1 MNHPVAAGLRA
12 NIKSLRRYAMA
23 LTRDPNDADD
33 LVQECLKRALTYI
46 KDGKDIENF
55 RAYLFTILHNIHNDE
70 LTRRKKKGIQ
80 IPFEKEGIRLV
91 YPPPQYSYMDCK
103 DLLDALDKLPDEQR
117 QVVLLIGLEGMSYRG
132 ASDVL
137 GVPLGT
143 VMSRLSRGRNA
154 LRILLAGGLAA
165 DRGPGAAPRRR
176 AVETWHEERRTAN
189 VG

>member
-1 MNHPVAAGLRA
+1 MNQPVAAALRA

-46 KDGKDIENF
+46 QDGRQIENF
-55 RAYLFTILHNIHNDE
+55 RAYLFTILHNIHNDDMS
-70 LTRRKKKGIQ
+70 RNKKRGIQ
-80 IPFEKEGIRLV
+80 LPIENEGIRLV
-91 YPPPQYSYMDCK
+91 YPPPQYSYMDCR

-117 QVVLLIGLEGMSYRG
+117 EVVLLIGLEGMSYRG
-132 ASDVL
+132 VAEVLDVP
-137 GVPLGT
+137 VGT

-154 LRILLAGGLAA
+154 LRILLAGGQAQTGHAQAA
-165 DRGPGAAPRRR
+165 RRPAVAWQERGAK
-176 AVETWHEERRTAN
+176 VN

>member
-1 MNHPVAAGLRA
+1 MNQTVAGGLRA

-46 KDGKDIENF
+46 QDGKEIDNF

-70 LTRRKKKGIQ
+70 LSRRKKKGIQ
-80 IPFEKEGIRLV
+80 LPIEKDGIRLV
-91 YPPPQYSYMDCK
+91 YPPPQYTYMDCK
-103 DLLDALDKLPDEQR
+103 DLLDAVDKLPEEQR
-117 QVVLLIGLEGMSYRG
+117 QVVLLVGLEGMSYR
-132 ASDVL
+132 SVSEVL
-137 GVPLGT
+137 DVPLGT

-154 LRILLAGGLAA
+154 LRILLAGGHA
-165 DRGPGAAPRRR
+165 GAQPAERKRPQPIDWD
-176 AVETWHEERRTAN
+176 AEERKAN

>member
-46 KDGKDIENF
+46 QAGKEIDNF
-55 RAYLFTILHNIHNDE
+55 RAYLFTILHNVHNDE

-80 IPFEKEGIRLV
+80 LPVEKDNIRLV

-103 DLLDALDKLPDEQR
+103 DLVEALDKLPDEQR
-117 QVVLLIGLEGMSYRG
+117 QVVLLVGLEGMSYRNV
-132 ASDVL
+132 SQVL
-137 GVPLGT
+137 GVPLHGYAESSES
-143 VMSRLSRGRNA
+143 V
-154 LRILLAGGLAA
+154 
-165 DRGPGAAPRRR
+165 
-176 AVETWHEERRTAN
+176 
-189 VG
+189 

>member
-1 MNHPVAAGLRA
+1 MNQPVAAALRA

-46 KDGKDIENF
+46 QDGREIENF

-70 LTRRKKKGIQ
+70 LSRLRRKGTQLPI
-80 IPFEKEGIRLV
+80 EKDGIRLV
-91 YPPPQYSYMDCK
+91 YPPPQYSYMDCR

-117 QVVLLIGLEGMSYRG
+117 EVVVLIGLEGMSYRG
-132 ASDVL
+132 VAEVL
-137 GVPLGT
+137 DVPLGT

-154 LRILLAGGLAA
+154 LRILLAGGEASA
-165 DRGPGAAPRRR
+165 GQSQTGNRPAMA
-176 AVETWHEERRTAN
+176 WQEEREKAN

>member
-46 KDGKDIENF
+46 QAGKEIDNF
-55 RAYLFTILHNIHNDE
+55 RAYLFTILHNVHNDE

-80 IPFEKEGIRLV
+80 LPVEKDNIRLV

-103 DLLDALDKLPDEQR
+103 DLVQALDKLPDEQR
-117 QVVLLIGLEGMSYRG
+117 QVVLLVGLEGMSYRNV
-132 ASDVL
+132 SQVL

-143 VMSRLSRGRNA
+143 VMSRLSRGRQA
-154 LRILLAGGLAA
+154 LRTLLAGDMSAP
-165 DRGPGAAPRRR
+165 RPRVAAP
-176 AVETWHEERRTAN
+176 APSGPMDWQEEERKAN